1 MKNHPTAH
9 VISYYSDGLPSL
21 VLHVGMEFKNPEEA
35 WAFWLS
41 YAGQRGFEVRKRY
54 TNKRPSDGKVTSCRF
69 VCANEGHRLKDKRD
83 RIIKCPRAETRTDCQ
98 VHMSLKMDRQNG
110 KMKVNELVSEH
121 NHALHLPE
129 TLHLLVSQRK
139 ISDLQAFEIE
149 TADDVGIGPKAAHEL
164 ASHQEEERRE
174 ERRKEKEEERRQ
186 EKKRRMKTRMKRRIK
201 SPVFSRILAHAYLSM
216 KTYGNLKISLTS

>member
-1 MKNHPTAH
+1 MYLTSYCFSTRLHFFNPQVLLLKNHPTAH

-41 YAGQRGFEVRKRY
+41 YARQRGFEVRKRY

-69 VCANEGHRLKDKRD
+69 VCANEGHQLKDKRD

-110 KMKVNELVSEH
+110 KMEVNELILEH

-139 ISDLQAFEIE
+139 ISDLQVFEIE
-149 TADDVGIGPKAAHEL
+149 TEDDAGLGPKAAHEL
-164 ASHQEEERRE
+164 AS
-174 ERRKEKEEERRQ
+174 RQ
-186 EKKRRMKTRMKRRIK
+186 VGG
-201 SPVFSRILAHAYLSM
+201 PLNLSF
-216 KTYGNLKISLTS
+216 TQLLTGPIGEDLFATNLF

>member
-1 MKNHPTAH
+1 
-9 VISYYSDGLPSL
+9 
-21 VLHVGMEFKNPEEA
+21 
-35 WAFWLS
+35 
-41 YAGQRGFEVRKRY
+41 
-54 TNKRPSDGKVTSCRF
+54 
-69 VCANEGHRLKDKRD
+69 
-83 RIIKCPRAETRTDCQ
+83 
-98 VHMSLKMDRQNG
+98 MDRQNE

-149 TADDVGIGPKAAHEL
+149 TADDAGIGPKAAHEL
-164 ASHQEEERRE
+164 ASRQEEERRE
-174 ERRKEKEEERRQ
+174 ERRKEK

-201 SPVFSRILAHAYLSM
+201 SPVFSRILAHACLSM